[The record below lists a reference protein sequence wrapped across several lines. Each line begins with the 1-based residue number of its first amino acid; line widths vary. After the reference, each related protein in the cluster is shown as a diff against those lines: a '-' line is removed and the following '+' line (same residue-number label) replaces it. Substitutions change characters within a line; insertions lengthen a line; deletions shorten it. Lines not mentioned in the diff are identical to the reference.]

1 MRALI
6 ACSLLLLALPARAG
20 GVIINTYP
28 TKIIQPVPPVAKGLR
43 GALIV
48 KPHP

>member
-1 MRALI
+1 MRLVLLIIGALWV
-6 ACSLLLLALPARAG
+6 LPARAG
-20 GVIINTYP
+20 VVIINTYP